1 MSEPEKPRLRPGQ
14 LQGVTQ
20 PGRRA
25 YGFQSPL
32 HPRQLAAMFGF
43 LWCLGVFSAIQ
54 APVLPLWTLFLYYS
68 SFIIGM
74 GAFLVVSL
82 TDPGLNRNDTRYS
95 EKVESTSPG
104 REVHEGVMYCN
115 TCQAYMPVRTKH
127 CRLCHKCV
135 EGFDHHCLYL
145 NTCIASANYAPFFI
159 LAFLGTFVSGFQ
171 LALSCWMFTQHNDAQ
186 FVRDVVSF
194 SAFSN
199 ADVYLGLLAFLNILV
214 LGVFGGVG
222 SLFAFHTYICVRG
235 ITTYEWILEL
245 RQKAVER
252 ENERL
257 KKAAQSP
264 AVLQKQEEARQAWQ
278 AERAREKER
287 RARIQARE
295 DAKRMADMEKSR
307 QKSHQDVQMVRI
319 DVESSEKA
327 VLPHH
332 EHERIHSQEHFSEH
346 ERDELVKKVSDLMG
360 VGDLE
365 EIMKEGEHAADSQQ

>member
-1 MSEPEKPRLRPGQ
+1 
-14 LQGVTQ
+14 
-20 PGRRA
+20 
-25 YGFQSPL
+25 
-32 HPRQLAAMFGF
+32 
-43 LWCLGVFSAIQ
+43 
-54 APVLPLWTLFLYYS
+54 
-68 SFIIGM
+68 
-74 GAFLVVSL
+74 
-82 TDPGLNRNDTRYS
+82 
-95 EKVESTSPG
+95 
-104 REVHEGVMYCN
+104 
-115 TCQAYMPVRTKH
+115 
-127 CRLCHKCV
+127 
-135 EGFDHHCLYL
+135 
-145 NTCIASANYAPFFI
+145 
-159 LAFLGTFVSGFQ
+159 
-171 LALSCWMFTQHNDAQ
+171 MFTQHNDAQ

-295 DAKRMADMEKSR
+295 DAKRMTDMEKSR

-346 ERDELVKKVSDLMG
+346 ERDHESHVGSELVKKVSDLMG